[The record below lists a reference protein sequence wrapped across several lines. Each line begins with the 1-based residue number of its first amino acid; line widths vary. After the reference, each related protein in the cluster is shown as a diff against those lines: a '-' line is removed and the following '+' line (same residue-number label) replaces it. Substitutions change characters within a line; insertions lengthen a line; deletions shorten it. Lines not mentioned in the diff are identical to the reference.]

1 MNKWLKIGMV
11 SSAVG
16 AFASVAVKD
25 WVMMFLNVTL
35 FCSFVL
41 DSKRDG

>member
-25 WVMMFLNVTL
+25 WVMTFLNVTL
-35 FCSFVL
+35 FCSFVS